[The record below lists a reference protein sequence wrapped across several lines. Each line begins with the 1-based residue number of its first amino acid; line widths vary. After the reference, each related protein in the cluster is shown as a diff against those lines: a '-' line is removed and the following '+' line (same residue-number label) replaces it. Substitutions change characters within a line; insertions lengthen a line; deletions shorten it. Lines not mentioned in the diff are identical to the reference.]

1 MVIFNSYVSLPEGNE
16 IWDSTQNIVNLFYYS
31 ILYDFINHL
40 VFNGVFFF
48 GNIFIEE
55 WLGVLINPG
64 IPVTGKSA
72 GGGMVFPLGTGI
84 STGVP

>member
-1 MVIFNSYVSLPEGNE
+1 MILST
-16 IWDSTQNIVNLFYYS
+16 IWYS
-31 ILYDFINHL
+31 MEW
-40 VFNGVFFF
+40 FFF

>member
-1 MVIFNSYVSLPEGNE
+1 ME
-16 IWDSTQNIVNLFYYS
+16 W
-31 ILYDFINHL
+31 
-40 VFNGVFFF
+40 FFF

>member
-1 MVIFNSYVSLPEGNE
+1 MVIINSYVSLPEGNE
-16 IWDSTQNIVNLFYYS
+16 IWDSTQNIVNLFY
-31 ILYDFINHL
+31 FIWFYQPFGIQWS
-40 VFNGVFFF
+40 VFF